1 MPNTPRVQFNFENNN
16 VQNSTPLLGV
26 SHVVAHTTKGPFNS
40 PDKVFNTYSAFQEVY
55 GEEIVPDGTV
65 SNIQKAFE
73 LGSKL
78 RISRVAG
85 VGATLGSANIYTPG
99 GEPVKGG
106 EAIITFTLV
115 DPTDKAN
122 TIAMK
127 VGIKTKEAGSPILDA
142 TGYNLNRDFYLRVS
156 KGNGPTNR
164 ITLTQFKTFTGTNN
178 DQVAAENIL
187 ASNLLFSGANYTA
200 KGPNP
205 TAFVEP
211 QVLQDFVNNVPNI
224 QLTFVEADATD
235 ETIASRIKTIE
246 DVIATFRN
254 YSNWYGTVK
263 VGEAEVA
270 ANPLYMV
277 INEGTS
283 GSDPDVQ
290 SWINGFEAIN
300 TYNDGYQLILSHIHQ
315 HLPNYYMEA
324 LVTVA
329 DIVKSQYE
337 IVLYVEVPKED
348 STGNIQTPDNII
360 AALKTLEATVGYAKN
375 IAYFG
380 GGIKYYNEN
389 GALQNCDVLGTVL
402 GLGDASASNY
412 GPYMSFAGMNR
423 GVVNDALGPVT
434 ENLGAPAKIDKLQEL
449 AEWFCNIFVVKDTP
463 NQGKRTMLWHN
474 FTSSPKSDS
483 EKFLS
488 IVRLNLYL
496 KKSLRPIL
504 ESYLE
509 EPNNWTTWKKIYY
522 QGKGILDDLIDVAIT
537 EYKWM
542 GDQFAN
548 SYEDLQVNNE
558 TDVRQGKYR
567 LVIKYKDIVPLQ
579 EVTVDI
585 VIDAASQSIDLET
598 QIQNL

>member
-1 MPNTPRVQFNFENNN
+1 M
-16 VQNSTPLLGV
+16 
-26 SHVVAHTTKGPFNS
+26 
-40 PDKVFNTYSAFQEVY
+40 
-55 GEEIVPDGTV
+55 
-65 SNIQKAFE
+65 
-73 LGSKL
+73 
-78 RISRVAG
+78 
-85 VGATLGSANIYTPG
+85 
-99 GEPVKGG
+99 
-106 EAIITFTLV
+106 
-115 DPTDKAN
+115 
-122 TIAMK
+122 
-127 VGIKTKEAGSPILDA
+127 
-142 TGYNLNRDFYLRVS
+142 
-156 KGNGPTNR
+156 
-164 ITLTQFKTFTGTNN
+164 
-178 DQVAAENIL
+178 
-187 ASNLLFSGANYTA
+187 
-200 KGPNP
+200 
-205 TAFVEP
+205 
-211 QVLQDFVNNVPNI
+211 
-224 QLTFVEADATD
+224 
-235 ETIASRIKTIE
+235 
-246 DVIATFRN
+246 
-254 YSNWYGTVK
+254 
-263 VGEAEVA
+263 
-270 ANPLYMV
+270 
-277 INEGTS
+277 
-283 GSDPDVQ
+283 
-290 SWINGFEAIN
+290 
-300 TYNDGYQLILSHIHQ
+300 
-315 HLPNYYMEA
+315 
-324 LVTVA
+324 
-329 DIVKSQYE
+329 
-337 IVLYVEVPKED
+337 
-348 STGNIQTPDNII
+348 
-360 AALKTLEATVGYAKN
+360 
-375 IAYFG
+375 
-380 GGIKYYNEN
+380 
-389 GALQNCDVLGTVL
+389 GTVL

-558 TDVRQGKYR
+558 ADVRQGKYR